1 MNRKMIFHTVGRV
14 VFMEAGLLMLPL
26 LVSLLYRE
34 PCAISFVYTIAIAL
48 AVGFVMELSC
58 RGARGGTSI
67 RDGFIIVSLAWL
79 FLSAIGALPF
89 VFSRQIPSYVDALF
103 ETISGFT
110 TTGASIL
117 TDVEAMSRGLLFW
130 RSFTHWVGGM
140 GILVFVIM
148 LTKAPD
154 RSINI
159 LKAEMPGPVIDKLV
173 PKSQDT
179 ARILYTLYMGLT
191 VIEIVFLLCGGM
203 SLYESIVHTFGTA
216 GTGGFGIK
224 ADSIGSYSPYL
235 QWVIAIFMLLFGI
248 NFNLYYVL
256 LLHRARE
263 FFKNAEL
270 RLYLA
275 LVLVAAA
282 VITVNILPLYHSFSE
297 ALRLSVFQVSSIIT
311 TTGYA
316 TADFNLWP
324 SLSKAVLLLLMF
336 VGGCA
341 GSTAGGLKVSR
352 VLLLYKMIRR
362 ELRHALHPRAV
373 EVITVDGR
381 RMDDQTLSGVGVY
394 LALYMLCMAI
404 LFGVISFE
412 PFDLETNLSAVVS
425 CFNNIGPGLGAVGP
439 AGSFAAY
446 TPFTKLLLSA
456 GMLLGRLE
464 IYPLLLA
471 VSPSSWRRR

>member
-1 MNRKMIFHTVGRV
+1 
-14 VFMEAGLLMLPL
+14 
-26 LVSLLYRE
+26 
-34 PCAISFVYTIAIAL
+34 
-48 AVGFVMELSC
+48 
-58 RGARGGTSI
+58 
-67 RDGFIIVSLAWL
+67 
-79 FLSAIGALPF
+79 
-89 VFSRQIPSYVDALF
+89 
-103 ETISGFT
+103 
-110 TTGASIL
+110 
-117 TDVEAMSRGLLFW
+117 
-130 RSFTHWVGGM
+130 
-140 GILVFVIM
+140 
-148 LTKAPD
+148 
-154 RSINI
+154 
-159 LKAEMPGPVIDKLV
+159 
-173 PKSQDT
+173 
-179 ARILYTLYMGLT
+179 
-191 VIEIVFLLCGGM
+191 M

-412 PFDLETNLSAVVS
+412 PFDLETNLSAVIS